1 MAAVEDICDLV
12 QFLLSG
18 RARHI
23 TMKNI
28 VIDGG
33 ATLGTR

>member
-1 MAAVEDICDLV
+1 VADLV
-12 QFLLSG
+12 LFLLSD

-23 TMKNI
+23 TMENI